1 MKKTTILFCVYLLA
15 ALTSYTQTAVN
26 LFNEADETVK
36 DELDLNLI
44 DSYSLLTI
52 NESAWEEVL
61 DSHPSRITLNIPF
74 GDTELSL
81 ILRKKE
87 LYRDDFK
94 VRTASGDTLLWQEIS
109 RSVYYQGT
117 FTGHAGSHF
126 SLSVLNNEVIGV
138 GSIPAYGDLNLG
150 QLEEAD
156 YYVFY
161 AESALDG
168 VNDFHCET
176 TEEPTVPYNPR
187 VDGASEDRRVWSA
200 CSGMYF
206 EVDYD
211 IYLDKGGLVEATDY
225 ITALF
230 NEVAYLFELA
240 DMGIFLE
247 DMLVWDIESPYYE
260 IGDTGVLLDLFG
272 STTTEW
278 DGDLG
283 HFVNYA
289 AGGGL
294 AWVDVFCHP
303 NQALKKAVSGIAP
316 TFAEVPV
323 YSWSVEV
330 ISHEMGHN
338 FGSPHTHACFWNG
351 DDTAIDGCGPEAGF
365 PEGCDAFIPPLGGT
379 VMSYC
384 HLLPVGINLGFGFGL
399 QPGTHIRNRMA
410 DSDCL
415 VGCDLTIMDVEV
427 LSGSISSTCENGP
440 ISMSFGF
447 TNNGNEDL
455 TGFRA
460 ELYIDGELYNFYD
473 WGGLVLEE
481 DTTAFTYPEFS
492 LPAGSYTIVMVVT
505 SPNGYVDDNEVD
517 NTFTFNIDVTPYPEA
532 DFFATP
538 DELSSLNA
546 ATKMENLTTG
556 AATYRWDFGDGS
568 EESMATNP
576 EHTYPFEKGGN
587 YRITLIAR
595 SEFGCQDT
603 AYNTVYVK
611 GENIFYIENAFT
623 PDGDLFNE
631 TFRPVFSAGLDIYD
645 YHLVI
650 YNRWGEIV
658 FESYDATMGWNGTYG
673 GTRQAPAG
681 TYVWS
686 IEFGDRSS
694 DEKHKHNGH
703 VNLIR

>member
-1 MKKTTILFCVYLLA
+1 MKKTTILFCVLLFA
-15 ALTSYTQTAVN
+15 AVNSNAQTVVN
-26 LFNEADETVK
+26 LFNTATDEA
-36 DELDLNLI
+36 ELGLVDT
-44 DSYSLLTI
+44 YSLLSV
-52 NESAWEEVL
+52 NDDAWEEIL
-61 DSHPSRITLNIPF
+61 TNHPSRISLSIPY
-74 GDTELSL
+74 GDTDLNL
-81 ILRKKE
+81 TLRKTE
-87 LYRDDFK
+87 LFREDFQ
-94 VRTASGDTLLWQEIS
+94 VRTASGDTLVWNEIS
-109 RSVYYQGT
+109 RSVYYHGT

-126 SLSVLNNEVIGV
+126 ALSVLNNEIIGV
-138 GSIPAYGDLNLG
+138 GSIPAISDVNLG
-150 QLEEAD
+150 KLKDQDE
-156 YYVFY
+156 YVFY
-161 AESALDG
+161 AENALDG
-168 VNDFHCET
+168 INDFHCET
-176 TEEPTVPYNPR
+176 RGEPTVSYNPR
-187 VDGASEDRRVWSA
+187 HEGSDDRRVWSA

-211 IYLDKGGLVEATDY
+211 IYLDKGGLVGATDY

-260 IGDTGVLLDLFG
+260 ISDTGVLLDLFG
-272 STTTEW
+272 TTTTEW

-303 NQALKKAVSGIAP
+303 NQAIRKAVSGIAP

-384 HLLPVGINLGFGFGL
+384 HLLPVGINLGLGFGL

-410 DSDCL
+410 SSDCL

-427 LSGSISSTCENGP
+427 LSGTISETCENGP
-440 ISMSFGF
+440 IDMTFGF
-447 TNNGNEDL
+447 TNNGNEPL
-455 TGFRA
+455 NNFRV
-460 ELYIDGELYNFYD
+460 ELYIDGELFDFYD
-473 WGGLVLEE
+473 WGGEVLEE
-481 DTTAFTYPEFS
+481 DTSVFSFPEIT
-492 LPAGSYTIVMVVT
+492 LPAGSYTIVMLIT
-505 SPNGYVDDNEVD
+505 SPNGYIDDSEMD
-517 NTFTFNIDVTPYPEA
+517 NSFTFNVDVTPYPVA
-532 DFFATP
+532 NFTATP
-538 DELSSLNA
+538 DELNSLNA
-546 ATKMENLTTG
+546 ETKMDNLTEG
-556 AATYRWDFGDGS
+556 ASTYEWDFGDGS
-568 EESMATNP
+568 EGSTNVHP
-576 EHTYPFEKGGN
+576 THTFPFERGGN

-603 AYNTVYVK
+603 AYGNVFVK

-631 TFRPVFSAGLDIYD
+631 NFKPIFSAGLDIYD

-658 FESYDATMGWNGTYG
+658 FESYDASKGWDGSYG
-673 GTRQAPAG
+673 GTRPAPSG

-686 IEFGDRSS
+686 IDFGDLSS
-694 DEKHKHNGH
+694 DKKHSYTGH